1 MFCVSL
7 LNIYAKRF
15 IKYQYLIYI
24 SPVNSMEKSLAYVK
38 LNDENQASFR
48 CSECHETF
56 QKPLLAT
63 VNSHG
68 YTQTYY
74 ACPRCLTK
82 VAVVKDSK
90 EKDKEETS
98 PSVGKIKRAEVKHE
112 SSVECKHFL
121 GYLKKRPKG
130 TSIPDECLVCDKMV
144 ECLIH

>member
-1 MFCVSL
+1 M
-7 LNIYAKRF
+7 YAKRF

-24 SPVNSMEKSLAYVK
+24 SLVNFMEKSLTSIK
-38 LNDENQASFR
+38 LNDETHASFR
-48 CSECHETF
+48 CSGCHGTF

-82 VAVVKDSK
+82 VAVKDSK
-90 EKDKEETS
+90 ERDKKETT
-98 PSVGKIKRAEVKHE
+98 PSVEEIKKTEVKNE
-112 SSVECKHFL
+112 SAVECKHFL

-130 TSIPDECLVCDKMV
+130 TSIPDECLICDKMV